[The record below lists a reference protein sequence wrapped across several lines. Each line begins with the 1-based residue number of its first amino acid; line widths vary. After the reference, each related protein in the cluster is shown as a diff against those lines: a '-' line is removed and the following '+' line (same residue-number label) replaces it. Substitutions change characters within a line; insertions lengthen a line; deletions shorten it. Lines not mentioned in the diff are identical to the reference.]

1 MVVQAKF
8 EYSTNCLNKSI
19 QRLSTGTKINNAKDN
34 AANYSIST
42 NLTTQLAAYCAVEDN
57 ISYGL
62 DLASTASSILA
73 EMQNSTSRLMALS
86 TQARN
91 GTYNSNSLQAMNDE
105 ANAIVAELVRKY
117 NTAEYNKVQLFNNEE
132 IVIPKNK
139 PKAGESGFIDKTS
152 VPQEFKAGNSGF
164 IDENFT
170 KIDTTNMTTLT
181 EAIAEGKSIKGGTWA
196 ISTIKDLEN
205 LANITNQTTDNTSGT
220 TFVLANDIDLSSV
233 QNWTPI
239 GDYDNTHNYNFRGNF
254 NGNGHVIRNLKVEK
268 TTGDNTGFFGRT
280 ENAKIENLGI
290 ENADVKGTNYV
301 GIMVGGVTTSTINNC
316 YTSGSVSGSSDIG
329 GLLGGTYAVTQITN
343 CYSDSKV
350 SGTGNNTGGLVGRI
364 GNNGTVSNSYAT
376 GSVSGT
382 GDYTGGLVGSSTGT
396 VSNSY
401 ATGSVSGTGNW
412 TGGLVGQIWN
422 GGTVSN
428 SYATGDINVKKSER
442 TSGNN
447 NGGLIGRA
455 NYATITNCFATGNL
469 NVDGYVNTGGL
480 IGNCNNSSITDSY
493 ATGNINGNVNYYA
506 GGLIGSA
513 ENNINI
519 INSYSTGDINASV
532 DMFAGGFIASLV
544 TTSGYQS
551 SIINSYSTGNVTSG
565 SWAGSF
571 IGKVQNTW
579 DRVSFGDITIKDC
592 AIINS
597 EKNVIGGVYN
607 GNTKYDYDMTGWL
620 NEIAILKPRDLSTQF
635 QVGINGDENSQ
646 IRFDTNFKFDFNSLT
661 GGIEKVETLNA
672 IMEFSK
678 ALDKKQTELGSLQS
692 RFYSALDAAAVSIE
706 TLTSARSTIKDTDVA
721 KENSRY
727 IRNQILQQAGATL
740 LSTANQTPAIALA
753 LLQNAQLRR

>member
-73 EMQNSTSRLMALS
+73 EMQNSTSRLIALS

-139 PKAGESGFIDKTS
+139 PKAGESGFIDETS
-152 VPQEFKAGNSGF
+152 VPQEFKAGASGF
-164 IDENFT
+164 IDESFT

-239 GDYDNTHNYNFRGNF
+239 GDYDNTHKYNFRGNF

-268 TTGDNTGFFGRT
+268 TTGENTGFFGRT

-290 ENADVKGTNYV
+290 ENADVKGTSYV
-301 GIMVGGVTTSTINNC
+301 GIMVGGFSKSTINNC
-316 YTSGSVSGSSDIG
+316 YTSGSVSGMSYIG
-329 GLLGGTYAVTQITN
+329 GLLGGTNEATPITN

-350 SGTGNNTGGLVGRI
+350 SGTGDYIGGLVGNLNHTASVSNSYATGSVSGTGNNTGGLVGYI
-364 GNNGTVSNSYAT
+364 YNGTVSNSYAT
-376 GSVSGT
+376 GSVSGNNQ
-382 GDYTGGLVGSSTGT
+382 TGGLVGYIYNGT

-401 ATGSVSGTGNW
+401 ATGSVTGTRDN
-412 TGGLVGQIWN
+412 TGGLVGYIYN
-422 GGTVSN
+422 GTVSN
-428 SYATGDINVKKSER
+428 SYATGSVTASNYNTGGLVGQLNNGTVSKCYATGSVTASNYNTGGLVGVAKNSFTIIDSFATGEVK
-442 TSGNN
+442 GNAF
-447 NGGLIGRA
+447 NGGLIGSLETPSGT
-455 NYATITNCFATGNL
+455 ATITN
-469 NVDGYVNTGGL
+469 
-480 IGNCNNSSITDSY
+480 SY
-493 ATGNINGNVNYYA
+493 ATGEVNGT
-506 GGLIGSA
+506 GGNGSLIGKFNTHYPISFGT
-513 ENNINI
+513 INI
-519 INSYSTGDINASV
+519 TDC
-532 DMFAGGFIASLV
+532 LV
-544 TTSGYQS
+544 
-551 SIINSYSTGNVTSG
+551 I
-565 SWAGSF
+565 
-571 IGKVQNTW
+571 
-579 DRVSFGDITIKDC
+579 
-592 AIINS
+592 
-597 EKNVIGGVYN
+597 EKETNVIGGVYDST
-607 GNTKYDYDMTGWL
+607 TKYDYDMTDWL
-620 NEIAILKPRDLSTQF
+620 NEIAILKPRDLTTQF

-721 KENSRY
+721 KESSRY

-740 LSTANQTPAIALA
+740 LSTANQTPTIALS

>member
-73 EMQNSTSRLMALS
+73 EMQNSTSRLIALS

-139 PKAGESGFIDKTS
+139 PKAGESGFIDETS
-152 VPQEFKAGNSGF
+152 VPQEFKAGASGF
-164 IDENFT
+164 IDESFT

-239 GDYDNTHNYNFRGNF
+239 GDYDNTHKYNFRGNF

-268 TTGDNTGFFGRT
+268 TTGENTGFFGRT

-290 ENADVKGTNYV
+290 ENADVKGTSYV
-301 GIMVGGVTTSTINNC
+301 GIMVGGFSKSTINNC
-316 YTSGSVSGSSDIG
+316 YTSGSVSGMSYIG
-329 GLLGGTYAVTQITN
+329 GLLGGTNEATPITN

-350 SGTGNNTGGLVGRI
+350 SGTGDYIGGLVG
-364 GNNGTVSNSYAT
+364 NLNHTAS
-376 GSVSGT
+376 
-382 GDYTGGLVGSSTGT
+382 

-401 ATGSVSGTGNW
+401 ATGSVSGTGNN
-412 TGGLVGQIWN
+412 TGGLVGYIYN
-422 GGTVSN
+422 GTVSN
-428 SYATGDINVKKSER
+428 SYATGSVTASNYNTGGLVGQLNNGTVSKCYATGSVTASNYNTGGLVGVAKNSFTIIDSFATGEVK
-442 TSGNN
+442 GNAF
-447 NGGLIGRA
+447 NGGLIGSLETPSGT
-455 NYATITNCFATGNL
+455 ATITN
-469 NVDGYVNTGGL
+469 
-480 IGNCNNSSITDSY
+480 SY
-493 ATGNINGNVNYYA
+493 ATGEVNGT
-506 GGLIGSA
+506 GGNGSLIGKFNTHYPISFGT
-513 ENNINI
+513 INI
-519 INSYSTGDINASV
+519 TDC
-532 DMFAGGFIASLV
+532 LV
-544 TTSGYQS
+544 
-551 SIINSYSTGNVTSG
+551 I
-565 SWAGSF
+565 
-571 IGKVQNTW
+571 
-579 DRVSFGDITIKDC
+579 
-592 AIINS
+592 
-597 EKNVIGGVYN
+597 EKETNVIGGVYDST
-607 GNTKYDYDMTGWL
+607 TKYDYDMTDWL
-620 NEIAILKPRDLSTQF
+620 NEIAILKPRDLTTQF

-721 KENSRY
+721 KESSRY

-740 LSTANQTPAIALA
+740 LSTANQTPTIALS

>member
-91 GTYNSNSLQAMNDE
+91 GTYNSNSLKAMNDE

-139 PKAGESGFIDKTS
+139 PKAGESGFIDETS
-152 VPQEFKAGNSGF
+152 VPQEFKAGSSGF
-164 IDENFT
+164 IDESFT

-220 TFVLANDIDLSSV
+220 TFVLANDIDLSGV

-239 GDYDNTHNYNFRGNF
+239 GNYTSNTDYQFRGIF

-268 TTGDNTGFFGRT
+268 TTNPAFGFFGS
-280 ENAKIENLGI
+280 AKKATIENLGI
-290 ENADVKGTNYV
+290 ENATVKGASHG
-301 GIMVGGVTTSTINNC
+301 GIIIGSITECTINNC
-316 YTSGSVSGSSDIG
+316 YSTGSINGNQNVG
-329 GLLGGTYAVTQITN
+329 GLVGSTWGNEKITN
-343 CYSDSKV
+343 CYSNSEV
-350 SGTGNNTGGLVGRI
+350 SGNGNNTGGLVGSAS
-364 GNNGTVSNSYAT
+364 GTVSNSYAT
-376 GSVSGT
+376 GSVTGT
-382 GDYTGGLVGSSTGT
+382 RDNTGGLVGEIRASGT
-396 VSNSY
+396 VSNSF
-401 ATGSVSGTGNW
+401 ATGSVSGRDN
-412 TGGLVGQIWN
+412 TGGLVGQLN
-422 GGTVSN
+422 NGTVSKCYATGSVTGAGYNTGGLGGVALNSFTINDSFATGEVKGNNFNGGLIGSLETPSGTATITN
-428 SYATGDINVKKSER
+428 SYATGEVNGTK
-442 TSGNN
+442 GN
-447 NGGLIGRA
+447 GSLIGKLYNTA
-455 NYATITNCFATGNL
+455 DKVTFGTIN
-469 NVDGYVNTGGL
+469 
-480 IGNCNNSSITDSY
+480 ITDCL
-493 ATGNINGNVNYYA
+493 AVERG
-506 GGLIGSA
+506 
-513 ENNINI
+513 E
-519 INSYSTGDINASV
+519 
-532 DMFAGGFIASLV
+532 
-544 TTSGYQS
+544 
-551 SIINSYSTGNVTSG
+551 
-565 SWAGSF
+565 
-571 IGKVQNTW
+571 
-579 DRVSFGDITIKDC
+579 
-592 AIINS
+592 
-597 EKNVIGGVYN
+597 EVIGGVYTN
-607 GNTKYDYDMTGWL
+607 GDKTYDYDMTDWL

-678 ALDKKQTELGSLQS
+678 ALDKKQTELGSLQN

-721 KENSRY
+721 KESSRY

-740 LSTANQTPAIALA
+740 LSTANQTPTIALS